1 MVKPCTLL
9 NDLSFPHVAGNYAL
23 PVVELPCFTA
33 PQINGSRIAERCP
46 QTKHARACFDDIIT
60 AVTLAACRPLWLK
73 RCHGLLHTRV
83 RSPNAEVSAV
93 ISPCSVAL
101 QQQIIRDGFI
111 LITFSLIFFYRH
123 AATPHWLWNI
133 PQVGVSLS
141 TGIYT
146 KQEPGAH
153 TFAQKSAFVQL
164 IKKKLAWWTL
174 LYNWK
179 EMERNQM
186 VFI

>member
-33 PQINGSRIAERCP
+33 PQINGFRIADRCS
-46 QTKHARACFDDIIT
+46 QTQHAKACFDDIIT
-60 AVTLAACRPLWLK
+60 AVTLAACRPLWVK

-93 ISPCSVAL
+93 ISPRSVAL

-123 AATPHWLWNI
+123 AAMAMPHWL
-133 PQVGVSLS
+133 
-141 TGIYT
+141 
-146 KQEPGAH
+146 
-153 TFAQKSAFVQL
+153 
-164 IKKKLAWWTL
+164 
-174 LYNWK
+174 
-179 EMERNQM
+179 
-186 VFI
+186 